1 LIISW
6 NLQHTCKLITLF
18 LSMIILGCSAKPG
31 NITPLPAIIA
41 NPTEQYR
48 NEISELSIIREVIYH
63 HNDSSIKLVDQ
74 NFQIVQSFE
83 SQNKTYY
90 LTSDKC
96 LLYSLSVG
104 GYEMEGQVLI
114 TVSNLTG
121 QKIKEYYALVQEEDI
136 GKNSFEFAI
145 SPNLNWISYKVA
157 DGETGMS
164 LTDSDIQNVKLVKIS
179 TEESAQ
185 SISLTNQGGAR
196 FGRHIWS
203 PDSQYIVFTD
213 FDLQGIPQIYIY
225 NTELGFLEQITD
237 MEEDIMSNRTL
248 ILAWSPESKHLVF
261 SLGTKIGIAQISD
274 KKIHWLDFIPNDIQN
289 LRQIWWSDDMKLL
302 VLANVHGESVSPAL
316 FWYDVSSNSV
326 INKLSSADFGS
337 LSPIY
342 QSFPLD
348 KHLNYIVAVVGD
360 QIYTYDLYA
369 RTHKKIDTTV
379 NMPFSPV
386 LSPSN
391 MSFSQI
397 CNTALGK

>member
-1 LIISW
+1 
-6 NLQHTCKLITLF
+6 
-18 LSMIILGCSAKPG
+18 MIILGCSVKSENIKPS
-31 NITPLPAIIA
+31 PAIIA
-41 NPTEQYR
+41 NPTEQYT
-48 NEISELSIIREVIYH
+48 NEISEPSIIREVIYH
-63 HNDSSIKLVDQ
+63 HSDSSIKLVDQ

-83 SQNKTYY
+83 SENKTYY
-90 LTSDKC
+90 LTPDKC

-104 GYEMEGQVLI
+104 GYEMEGQVLV
-114 TVSNLTG
+114 TASNLTG
-121 QKIKEYYALVQEEDI
+121 QTIKEYYALVQEDI
-136 GKNSFEFAI
+136 GKNSFEFTI

-164 LTDSDIQNVKLVKIS
+164 LTDADIQNVKLVKIS

-196 FGRHIWS
+196 FSRHIWS
-203 PDSQYIVFTD
+203 PDSQYIAFTD

-237 MEEDIMSNRTL
+237 MEEDTMSNRNL
-248 ILAWSPESKHLVF
+248 ILAWSPDSKHLVF
-261 SLGTKIGIAQISD
+261 SLGTKIGIAQISN
-274 KKIHWLDFIPNDIQN
+274 KNIHWLEFIPNDIQN

-302 VLANVHGESVSPAL
+302 VLANVHGESMSPGL
-316 FWYDVSSNSV
+316 FWYDVSSDSV

-348 KHLNYIVAVVGD
+348 KNLNYIVAVVGE

-369 RTHKKIDTTV
+369 RTYKKIDTTV

-397 CNTALGK
+397 CGAILGK